1 MLKTT
6 MNSKFILSGGS
17 WGISVYQSSRQMNRT
32 LDVFTLEQMGSN
44 AANTSLV
51 TLTYNIDL

>member
-1 MLKTT
+1 
-6 MNSKFILSGGS
+6 MNSKFFLSGGS